1 MKRYVA
7 ENIKDAQII
16 NTDVVIA
23 GCGIAGIYT
32 ALSIEQG
39 INCILLNKSGIKKS
53 NSMYAQGGVSAV
65 IDEKDPGDST
75 DLHFKDTIEA
85 GNMIN
90 KREAVRVLVDEAKD
104 NIKNIIDLGVKFDS
118 ENGKILLT
126 REGGHSKKRILH
138 CGGDATGLHVT
149 KSLYAKVS
157 KRENIRVMNYVF
169 LCDIITTPD
178 GAKGVIILDS
188 KDIPIVIFA
197 KKIVIATG
205 GVGRIFRNSTNAG
218 CITGDGIAASIRAGA
233 EISDMEFVQFHPT
246 AMVHPSETGRY
257 FLISEALRG
266 EGGILRNRKW
276 DAFMKNVHPLA
287 DLAPRDIV
295 SRAIIQEMKKEDIP
309 NVYLDITHR
318 SRKFLMDR
326 FPTIYNECMKRG
338 IDIAKVWIPVMPVQH
353 YFMGGIKVDVFGKTT
368 IKNLYAVGESANTG
382 VHGANRLASNSLLEC
397 IVFAK
402 RCADD
407 INGSIS
413 GTLAEQNKEGIS
425 GNAEDTIRDKIC
437 NPLIEN
443 SKHVNINEPL
453 VISDGADQIS
463 LPDYDSIASEIRFIT
478 TLNCGIIR
486 NEQSL
491 IESYERILLMQ
502 SNIEKNI
509 LKTRK
514 EIETYN
520 MVLVAREI
528 AGAAI
533 RRKESIGAHFRKD

>member
-1 MKRYVA
+1 MKRYVIK
-7 ENIKDAQII
+7 NIKDAQII
-16 NTDVVIA
+16 KTDVIIA
-23 GCGIAGIYT
+23 GCGISGIYT
-32 ALSIEQG
+32 ALSLKSN
-39 INCILLNKSGIKKS
+39 INCILLNKAGIKKS

-75 DLHFKDTIEA
+75 DLHFKDTMEA

-90 KREAVRVLVDEAKD
+90 NSEAVRVLVDEAKA

-118 ENGKILLT
+118 ENGKMLLT
-126 REGGHSKKRILH
+126 REGGHTKKRILH

-149 KSLYAKVS
+149 KSLYTTAS

-178 GAKGVIILDS
+178 GAKGVVILDS
-188 KDIPIVIFA
+188 KDKPIVIYA
-197 KKIVIATG
+197 KKIVLATG

-218 CITGDGIAASIRAGA
+218 CITGDGIAAALRAGA

-257 FLISEALRG
+257 FLISEAVRG

-276 DAFMKNVHPLA
+276 DAFMKNAHPLG
-287 DLAPRDIV
+287 DLAPRDVV

-309 NVYLDITHR
+309 NVYLDITHK
-318 SRKFLMDR
+318 SRKFLMER

-353 YFMGGIKVDVFGKTT
+353 YFMGGIKVDISGKTT
-368 IKNLYAVGESANTG
+368 INGLYAAGECANTG

-413 GTLAEQNKEGIS
+413 GVSPDLIDESISSISKET
-425 GNAEDTIRDKIC
+425 NNEKEC
-437 NPLIEN
+437 NDSIDNPN
-443 SKHVNINEPL
+443 CN
-453 VISDGADQIS
+453 DF
-463 LPDYDSIASEIRFIT
+463 DSIASEIRFIT

-486 NEQSL
+486 NEKSL
-491 IESYERILLMQ
+491 IESYERISLMQ
-502 SNIEKNI
+502 SNIEKNN
-509 LKTRK
+509 LKTKK

-520 MVLVAREI
+520 MVLVAKEI

>member
-1 MKRYVA
+1 MKRYVFLDM
-7 ENIKDAQII
+7 KDAKIVK
-16 NTDVVIA
+16 TDVVIA
-23 GCGIAGIYT
+23 GCGIAGLYT
-32 ALSIEQG
+32 ALEINSG
-39 INCILLNKSGIKKS
+39 IKCILLNKSGIKKS

-65 IDEKDPGDST
+65 IEDGDPGDST
-75 DLHFKDTIEA
+75 DLHFKDTLEA

-90 KREAVRVLVDEAKD
+90 KEDAVRVMVDEAQD
-104 NIKNIIDLGVKFDS
+104 NIKNIIKLGVRFDS

-138 CGGDATGLHVT
+138 CGGDATGLHIT
-149 KSLYAKVS
+149 KSLYARIS
-157 KRENIRVMNYVF
+157 KRENIKVMNHVF
-169 LCDIITTPD
+169 LCDIITDSD
-178 GAKGVIILDS
+178 GAKGVVVLDS
-188 KDIPIVIFA
+188 KDKPIIIYA
-197 KKIVIATG
+197 KKVVIATG
-205 GVGRIFRNSTNAG
+205 GVGRIFRNSTNAS
-218 CITGDGIAASIRAGA
+218 CITGDGIAVALRAKA

-276 DAFMKNVHPLA
+276 DAFMKNAHPLG

-295 SRAIIQEMKKEDIP
+295 SRAIIKEMKKEDIP
-309 NVYLDITHR
+309 NVYLDITHK
-318 SRKFLMDR
+318 SRRFLMER

-353 YFMGGIKVDVFGKTT
+353 YFMGGIKVDIFARST
-368 IKNLYAVGESANTG
+368 IKNLYSVGESSNTG

-402 RCADD
+402 RCAED
-407 INGSIS
+407 INVSI
-413 GTLAEQNKEGIS
+413 K
-425 GNAEDTIRDKIC
+425 
-437 NPLIEN
+437 EN
-443 SKHVNINEPL
+443 STKENSEKLYDSYDFSMENIEFEDFFDKTENTIDEE
-453 VISDGADQIS
+453 DNTDQIF

-486 NEQSL
+486 NEKSL
-491 IESYERILLMQ
+491 IDSYERISIMQ
-502 SNIEKNI
+502 SNIEKTI
-509 LKTRK
+509 LKTKK
-514 EIETYN
+514 EIEAYN
-520 MVLVAREI
+520 MVLVAKEI